1 MLFSPLKESHGFNKY
16 VKILRVKMTKK
27 SPEDQQESGRPTRVR
42 KSNKSPED
50 YQGQEQE
57 TWRPEETCK
66 SQDTFKSQGRLPS
79 PKNPDI
85 QESGG
90 LAPSKSQNP
99 EGWLHYIP
107 SNKRR
112 RQRERGRGRHPW
124 ISPWLILIFHKEAIN
139 LLPRKR
145 KRVWTG
151 GYIRWGPAHGSSV
164 PYQPRFT
171 WTPSG
176 RTFSRAWLSIW
187 AAPAQWIQWYK
198 KINLTGKTI
207 SLIKNT
213 DQDLI
218 SHLAFKA

>member
-1 MLFSPLKESHGFNKY
+1 MFSPLKESHKFNKY
-16 VKILRVKMTKK
+16 VKILRVKMTKRVRKTNK

-50 YQGQEQE
+50 QQEQE
-57 TWRPEETCK
+57 QENMKTKGNLQES
-66 SQDTFKSQGRLPS
+66 SQVFKSQGRLPS
-79 PKNPDI
+79 PKNPEV

-99 EGWLHYIP
+99 RGWLPHTP

-112 RQRERGRGRHPW
+112 RQRERGRERHPW

-151 GYIRWGPAHGSSV
+151 GYIRWGPAQGSSV
-164 PYQPRFT
+164 PDQPQVLLN
-171 WTPSG
+171 
-176 RTFSRAWLSIW
+176 TFR
-187 AAPAQWIQWYK
+187 K
-198 KINLTGKTI
+198 NL
-207 SLIKNT
+207 
-213 DQDLI
+213 Q
-218 SHLAFKA
+218 